1 MSTKTNKELAILKW
15 VGVVLACLSTLFT
28 LAIVTSH
35 LSGRLAGLGR
45 VGIIGTVGAEL
56 MAICCAWLVA
66 SERKRV
72 AGVAMICQV
81 ILTAVLLINASIA
94 LDLDWQET
102 IAGKAAVRQ
111 LTAGKQVEE
120 ERRKTLEKR
129 AELALQL
136 VEKDRRLARA
146 FVRTEMTPEIDA
158 GQNRLTTKPDL
169 ALLDVRK
176 LNTYERYGFTVMP
189 LFLALLTLIA
199 LAMAAHSGSNV
210 PKSMEEKPDLTA
222 SVVMGATATALDAGT
237 HPRKVKKDVAET
249 ATVSILPSGGRKRS
263 VNLGN
268 FQFRKDLAG
277 WRCSEIRAAG
287 GKRPYLGYLSRAL
300 YNAMQAES
308 PSREALELKL
318 IEWAERK
325 REEKAQRAPVFLT
338 ERRESAGDARKRF
351 VIPES
356 LVDTGIPKM
365 PAKLANSSLRDFASK
380 KANG

>member
-72 AGVAMICQV
+72 ASVAMICQV

-102 IAGKAAVRQ
+102 IAGKAAERQ

-146 FVRTEMTPEIDA
+146 FVRSEMTPEIDA
-158 GQNRLTTKPDL
+158 GQSRLTTEPNL

-199 LAMAAHSGSNV
+199 LAMAAHSGSTA
-210 PKSMEEKPDLTA
+210 PKSMEMPDLTA

-237 HPRKVKKDVAET
+237 HPRKVKKDVAEK

-268 FQFRKDLAG
+268 FQFRKDIAG
-277 WRCSEIRAAG
+277 WRCSEIKAAG
-287 GKRPYLGYLSRAL
+287 GKRPYLGYLSRAV
-300 YNAMQAES
+300 YNAMQGES

-325 REEKAQRAPVFLT
+325 REGKAQRAPVFLT
-338 ERRESAGDARKRF
+338 ERRESAGDARKHF
-351 VIPES
+351 VIPEP